1 MRTVSEAPSGRRFR
15 SNRSLASCWGDEFG
29 SDGQVPG
36 YDFVYGC
43 FDVGYFFIGRGL
55 WQGKVEF
62 AFLAFNVC
70 RYGSA
75 ASEEVD
81 HGTVYDGGYSVLLC
95 PLS

>member
-15 SNRSLASCWGDEFG
+15 SNRSFFLLGDEFG

-62 AFLAFNVC
+62 AFLAFNVR
-70 RYGSA
+70 RYGPA

-81 HGTVYDGGYSVLLC
+81 HGAEKCLSALSVC
-95 PLS
+95 H